1 MARVLATA
9 TPLPKGEVLGAGGG
23 PNVSSNCLATAELF
37 NPATG
42 QWTTTGRMTTPHCN
56 HSATLRANG
65 QVLVAGGGNSTG
77 FNSLN
82 IAELFNPA
90 TGTWQATGSLAA
102 IDRFPEA
109 IALSGQ
115 AKPLLRSGA
124 MRTSPMRAFATRPT
138 IMAHIRIVTA
148 TANSRETHFP
158 SQGSNLRYAPL
169 C

>member
-1 MARVLATA
+1 MSVARVLATA

-90 TGTWQATGSLAA
+90 TGTWQATA
-102 IDRFPEA
+102 R
-109 IALSGQ
+109 LSGNKQ
-115 AKPLLRSGA
+115 ISRSDRSELPGE
-124 MRTSPMRAFATRPT
+124 AFAEERRNEHKPYEG
-138 IMAHIRIVTA
+138 IRNKTYDY
-148 TANSRETHFP
+148 
-158 SQGSNLRYAPL
+158 GSHPHCYGYRK
-169 C
+169 